1 METLNTEYNDIN
13 ELDDLRQQINDLKDK
28 VNQQGYL
35 NESLV
40 KMAIKGKMKGVHH
53 TIMML
58 AVATM
63 LCIPIFIWMKYDQN
77 LSWAL
82 TTVTIVLMLGSLISD
97 YFINRIDV
105 QHMGDDM
112 VETARKLTQMKIH
125 RSKSHR
131 IGITVAL
138 LWLLWFIFEFY
149 NSHLALGEHA
159 ARLSVI
165 PLIVGA
171 TIGAIL
177 GVFIYH
183 KMQCANDEMIR
194 QINEITRTDN

>member
-1 METLNTEYNDIN
+1 METPNTDYNDIN
-13 ELDDLRQQINDLKDK
+13 ELNDLRQQINDLKNK

-40 KMAIKGKMKGVHH
+40 KMTIRGKMTGVHH
-53 TIMML
+53 TIMLL

-63 LCIPIFIWMKYDQN
+63 LCIPLFIWMKYEQN

-82 TTVTIVLMLGSLISD
+82 TTATIVMMLGSLISD

-105 QHMGDDM
+105 RHMGDDM
-112 VETARKLTQMKIH
+112 VETARKLTQMKAN
-125 RSKSHR
+125 RGKAHR
-131 IGITVAL
+131 ISLTVAL

-149 NSHLALGEHA
+149 NSQLALGVQT

-165 PLIVGA
+165 ILFAGA

-183 KMQCANDEMIR
+183 KMQRANDEMIE
-194 QINEITRTDN
+194 QINDLTHQQ

>member
-1 METLNTEYNDIN
+1 METPNTDYNDIN
-13 ELDDLRQQINDLKDK
+13 ELNDLRQQLNDLKNK

-40 KMAIKGKMKGVHH
+40 KMTIRGKMTGVHH
-53 TIMML
+53 TIMLL

-63 LCIPIFIWMKYDQN
+63 LCIPLFIWMKYEQN

-82 TTVTIVLMLGSLISD
+82 TTATIVMMLGSLISD

-105 QHMGDDM
+105 RHMGDDM
-112 VETARKLTQMKIH
+112 VETARKLTQMKAN
-125 RSKSHR
+125 RGKAHR
-131 IGITVAL
+131 ISLTVAL

-149 NSHLALGEHA
+149 NSQLALGVQT

-165 PLIVGA
+165 ILFAGA

-183 KMQCANDEMIR
+183 KMQRANDEMIE
-194 QINEITRTDN
+194 QINDLTHQQ